1 MLLCRIKG
9 KAFPL
14 GGSRLKSEL
23 ASALPLKPVFWSPD
37 VGPSN
42 CSREGQAA
50 VKVTSLALPLPKSLP
65 TPLILLD
72 AEWEGTLKGEPL
84 RSNSPAGKAWRPE
97 QANPFV
103 NNRKEGDGK
112 WKKKRKE
119 KGKKEEEF

>member
-50 VKVTSLALPLPKSLP
+50 VKVTSLALPLPNSLHCIFIPNYSPLIMTFADLMKKQKLYILLMVLP
-65 TPLILLD
+65 TFLQ
-72 AEWEGTLKGEPL
+72 ENK
-84 RSNSPAGKAWRPE
+84 
-97 QANPFV
+97 
-103 NNRKEGDGK
+103 
-112 WKKKRKE
+112 
-119 KGKKEEEF
+119 